1 MLRFALK
8 RVWLHIDEIAMKLLH
23 TLMRVWLPSLEMAID
38 TDLVAENALTFS
50 YERAKTWQKEL

>member
-50 YERAKTWQKEL
+50 YERAKT